1 MSGLTTHLGQVIES
15 HDNNCLYDAL
25 TAQLS
30 AEEKEGSGVETG
42 QDLRGVIIESIHK
55 NAALADRVFTS
66 ADILRQKCAGALC
79 VWGREYNFVREDRRK
94 EEEGV
99 EKKDGTFEHVS
110 DKGGNET
117 DYFNIGIINEE
128 GEFVKKEEIEQK
140 RGEGR
145 IYSLRFVEDEKGIV
159 SSLIALDQ
167 DGNEVKGFFLENRD
181 KSIPEGEYSLIKS
194 KDRRG
199 ANANTLTYPDN
210 YVLFNSQVAMGR
222 GITIHNG
229 NFYDQSQGC
238 LLPGKSF
245 GKSKLGQK
253 GVTSNNAG
261 TLRTFNSDTKREELE
276 VFIRGRDP
284 EVAKERL
291 KNLVLHIFKVI
302 PDKATTSDK

>member
-1 MSGLTTHLGQVIES
+1 
-15 HDNNCLYDAL
+15 
-25 TAQLS
+25 
-30 AEEKEGSGVETG
+30 
-42 QDLRGVIIESIHK
+42 VIIESIHK

-79 VWGREYNFVREDRRK
+79 VGGREYNFVREDRRK

-159 SSLIALDQ
+159 SSFIALDQ

-229 NFYDQSQGC
+229 NFYNKSQGC
-238 LLPGKSF
+238 LLPGTSF
-245 GKSKLGQK
+245 GIGKEGEVNDEKEPDKVLDR
-253 GVTSNNAG
+253 VDY
-261 TLRTFNSDTKREELE
+261 LRTFGSDTKRQELE

-284 EVAKERL
+284 KVAKERL
-291 KNLVLHIFKVI
+291 KNLVFHIFKVI
-302 PDKATTSDK
+302 PNKATTSDK